1 MDATPNTPIPMAA
14 LGEFEQLLLFSVYE
28 LGENAYGVTIREFIE
43 ERTGRTVSIGA
54 IYTALGRLDE
64 KGLVRS
70 RVEEPDGAPGRPR
83 KLYTVEPAGARA
95 LVEAY
100 RTMRAF
106 GDGLI
111 PGLTKL
117 AEAKRG

>member
-1 MDATPNTPIPMAA
+1 MTA

-28 LGENAYGVTIREFIE
+28 LGDNAYGLAIREFIE
-43 ERTGRTVSIGA
+43 ERAGRTVSIGA
-54 IYTALGRLDE
+54 IYTTLGRLDE

-70 RVEEPDGAPGRPR
+70 RVEEPDGSPGRPR
-83 KLYTVEPAGARA
+83 KFYALEPSGARA

-111 PGLTKL
+111 PGLT
-117 AEAKRG
+117 EMAKQRG